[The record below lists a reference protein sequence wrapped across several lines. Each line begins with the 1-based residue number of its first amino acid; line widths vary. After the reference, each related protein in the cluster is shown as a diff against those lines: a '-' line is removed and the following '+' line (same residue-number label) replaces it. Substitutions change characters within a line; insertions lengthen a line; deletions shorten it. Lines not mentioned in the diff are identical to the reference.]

1 MEHEGSSTKT
11 LFQLPH
17 SGEGEH
23 ESSQEEE
30 EELEAT
36 EEGEHESSQEEEEE
50 LEATEEQILEK
61 VREVMARDV
70 LTKQEANGFVSFILR
85 GSHPYHRA
93 VFLADIGVPQTKA
106 AKVSGISRSTLWH
119 CLKLRDNGE
128 AVVPFRGRPRGNLSE
143 PHAFWDSLKAD
154 QAAGRSLPAAYQRLL
169 KVRKQL
175 EEESLKHASFHYYV
189 TRFWLPFIKKFH
201 GHHLPYTLPVD
212 KRQYYDV
219 NVPEENLD
227 QVPVPLLRSSE
238 RCIGDADEEEEF
250 NEQLLKESLYAVAGV
265 LYSEPSQDVSGTAGA
280 TVRQLFESAKRKW
293 GEMAALNLGQVQED
307 LDELACSNIRGH
319 SFNPG
324 TKRRKA
330 LAEIRK
336 KKAEKATATAAAV
349 SLLAL
354 HSSPDDE
361 EEGGVEEDPQHH
373 DTLGN
378 TSNDES
384 IVRSHDTDAETSSF
398 GSEEEQLRCRTDDF
412 CPTTFLENN
421 SSVG

>member
-23 ESSQEEE
+23 ESSQEQEE
-30 EELEAT
+30 EPEAT

-50 LEATEEQILEK
+50 LEATEKQILEK

-93 VFLADIGVPQTKA
+93 VFLADIGVTQTKA
-106 AKVSGISRSTLWH
+106 ANLSGISRSTLWH

-384 IVRSHDTDAETSSF
+384 IVRSHGTDAETSSF
-398 GSEEEQLRCRTDDF
+398 ASEEEQLRCRTDDF

>member
-1 MEHEGSSTKT
+1 MEHE
-11 LFQLPH
+11 LPH

-36 EEGEHESSQEEEEE
+36 EGEHESSQEEEEE

-93 VFLADIGVPQTKA
+93 VFLPDIGVTQTKA
-106 AKVSGISRSTLWH
+106 ANLSGISRSTLWH

-384 IVRSHDTDAETSSF
+384 IVRSHGTDAETSSF
-398 GSEEEQLRCRTDDF
+398 ASEEEQLRCRTDNF